1 MSTAFAISAV
11 SAVLQYYLRNVLGDL
26 SSLFGGAVAV
36 SAKAPDLVQHDIG
49 DGSSEQNQVN
59 LFLHQ
64 VTYNPGW
71 RNVDLPSLGADGS
84 TPLTNPPLPLDL
96 HYLLTAYGSEDC
108 QAEVLLGHTLLMLH
122 QFPVIARK
130 DISVALGALTPS
142 PLAVALNASGL
153 ADQIEQIKI
162 TPSPLNREEM
172 AWLWTALKADYR
184 PTFPFQAS
192 VVLIEPETP
201 LSLPFPVLS
210 RNIVVN
216 ALQPAQ
222 ILQIVPPDQQVSAA
236 AGDMVTVNGEFLKG
250 ATEVVLSYP
259 RLGARVP
266 APATNVTAN
275 SLQFIVPADTVAVP
289 CPAGIYSL
297 AVNFAD
303 PLGNVTQTSN
313 SLPFAIAPILQL
325 APLPVVQ
332 TGTTTEVTAT
342 FSPAARPNQKV
353 SLAIGSQSVPAP
365 AFETNQ
371 TTLTFTFA
379 PPLAAGKQLA
389 RLVIDGSP
397 SQIIVKWPTTPGGTP
412 TFDQSFWVTI

>member
-11 SAVLQYYLRNVLGDL
+11 SAVLQFYLQNALGDL
-26 SSLFGGAVAV
+26 SSLFGGPVTV

-71 RNVDLPSLGADGS
+71 RNVDLPSLGADGR

-108 QAEVLLGHTLLMLH
+108 QAEALLGHTLLMLH
-122 QFPVIARK
+122 QFSVIARR

-153 ADQIEQIKI
+153 ADQIEQIRI

-222 ILQIVPPDQQVSAA
+222 ILQVVPPDQQVSAA
-236 AGDMVTVNGEFLKG
+236 AGDTVTVNGEFLKG
-250 ATEVVLSYP
+250 ATDVVLIYP
-259 RLGARVP
+259 RLGAQVP
-266 APATNVTAN
+266 APAINVTTN
-275 SLQFIVPADTVAVP
+275 SLQFVVPADTVAVP

-313 SLPFAIAPILQL
+313 SLPFAVAPILQL
-325 APLPVVQ
+325 APLQVVQ

-353 SLAIGSQSVPAP
+353 SLAIGSQSAPAP

-371 TTLTFTFA
+371 TILTFTFA

-389 RLVIDGSP
+389 RLVVDGSP

-412 TFDQSFWVTI
+412 TFDQNFWVTI

>member
-11 SAVLQYYLRNVLGDL
+11 SAVLQYYLRNALSDL
-26 SSLFGGAVAV
+26 SSLFGGSVMV

-71 RNVDLPSLGADGS
+71 RNVDLPSLGADGR

-108 QAEVLLGHTLLMLH
+108 QAEALLGHTLLLLH
-122 QFPVIARK
+122 QFPVIARR

-142 PLAVALNASGL
+142 PFAVALNASGL

-201 LSLPFPVLS
+201 LSLSFPVLS

-222 ILQIVPPDQQVSAA
+222 ILEVVPPDRQVSAA

-250 ATEVVLSYP
+250 ATGVVLSYP
-259 RLGARVP
+259 RLGAQPP
-266 APATNVTAN
+266 APAINVTAN
-275 SLQFIVPADTVAVP
+275 SLQFIVPADTVAAP

-313 SLPFAIAPILQL
+313 SLPFAVAPILQL
-325 APLPVVQ
+325 TPLHVVQ

-371 TTLTFTFA
+371 TTLTFIFA

-389 RLVIDGSP
+389 RLVVDGSP
-397 SQIIVKWPTTPGGTP
+397 SQIIVKWPSTPGGTP
-412 TFDQSFWVTI
+412 TFDQNFWVTI